1 MVCNVNDVNP
11 LGQRMPAQSMRP
23 YGADRWIIG
32 SDSKRQSRLR
42 LFCFPHAGSGAGSY
56 RLWPAAFPDS
66 IEICAVQLPGRE
78 QRHGEPAIRKIG
90 LAADAAADAMQPY
103 LDRPFALFGHSM
115 GALIAYEVARRLRLV
130 IGREPVHLFVS
141 GRRAPHLPPR
151 RPALHRLP
159 EDEFVAGLRALNGTP
174 PEVFEHP
181 ELVRLLLP
189 MLRAD
194 FEMVETYTKTD
205 GPQLSCPIT
214 AMRGNIDTDV
224 PAEDLAAWQSVT
236 DGPCNTMS
244 FDGDHFYVTTARDR
258 LMDALRSVLAAYV
271 SQKGSSE
278 RKE

>member
-1 MVCNVNDVNP
+1 MNDVRQ
-11 LGQRMPAQSMRP
+11 LDQRMPVQSARP
-23 YGADRWIIG
+23 YVSDRWIIG
-32 SDSKRQSRLR
+32 SDSKRPCQLR
-42 LFCFPHAGSGAGSY
+42 LFCFPHAGGGAGSY

-78 QRHGEPAIRKIG
+78 QRHSEPAIRKIG
-90 LAADAAADAMQPY
+90 LAADAAADTMQPY

-115 GALIAYEVARRLRLV
+115 GALLAYEVARRLRAV

-141 GRRAPHLPPR
+141 GRRAPHLPAR

-159 EDEFVAGLRALNGTP
+159 DDEFVAGLRALNGTP

-194 FEMVETYTKTD
+194 FEMVETYTKGD

-214 AMRGNIDTDV
+214 AMGGNADADV
-224 PAEDLAAWQSVT
+224 PVEDLAAWQSVT
-236 DGPCNTMS
+236 DGSCGTML
-244 FDGDHFYVTTARDR
+244 FEGDHFYVTTGRER
-258 LMDALRSVLAAYV
+258 LIDALRGKLAVYV
-271 SQKGSSE
+271 SQKGSCE

>member
-1 MVCNVNDVNP
+1 VNDVKQ
-11 LGQRMPAQSMRP
+11 LDERMPHHPMRP
-23 YGADRWIIG
+23 YGSDRWIIG
-32 SDSKRQSRLR
+32 SDSKRPSQLR
-42 LFCFPHAGSGAGSY
+42 LFCFPHAGGGAGSY

-78 QRHGEPAIRKIG
+78 QRHSEPAIRKIG
-90 LAADAAADAMQPY
+90 PAADAAVDAMQPY

-115 GALIAYEVARRLRLV
+115 GALLAYEVARRLRAV

-141 GRRAPHLPPR
+141 GRRAPHLPAR

-159 EDEFVAGLRALNGTP
+159 DEEFVAGLRALNGTP

-194 FEMVETYTKTD
+194 FEMVETYTKRD

-214 AMRGNIDTDV
+214 AMGGNADADV
-224 PAEDLAAWQSVT
+224 PVGDLAAWQSVT
-236 DGPCNTMS
+236 GGSCGTIL
-244 FDGDHFYVTTARDR
+244 FEGDHFYVTTARDR
-258 LMDALRSVLAAYV
+258 LMDALRSKLAVYV
-271 SQKGSSE
+271 SQKGSCK